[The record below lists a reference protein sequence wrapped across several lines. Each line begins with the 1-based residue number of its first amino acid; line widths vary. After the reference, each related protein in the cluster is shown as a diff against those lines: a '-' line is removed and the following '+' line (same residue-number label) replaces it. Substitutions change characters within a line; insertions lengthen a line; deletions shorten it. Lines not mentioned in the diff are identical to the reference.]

1 MKSQHKLLSLA
12 GFFVKGK
19 PFFFFTCLSKL
30 PLEKKPYFLTQQVK
44 RCVVLILKY

>member
-19 PFFFFTCLSKL
+19 PFFFLLVYQSFLSK
-30 PLEKKPYFLTQQVK
+30 KKPYFLTQQVK

>member
-30 PLEKKPYFLTQQVK
+30 PLEKKTLFPYTASEALC
-44 RCVVLILKY
+44 CVDS

>member
-19 PFFFFTCLSKL
+19 PFFFLLVYQSFLSK
-30 PLEKKPYFLTQQVK
+30 KKTLFPYTASEALC
-44 RCVVLILKY
+44 CVDS